1 MAIKVKSTAVSTTA
15 VAITLADTDIT
26 SKGFVVIRNS
36 GTNTVY
42 LGPSNVTA
50 ATGLP
55 LAANATLGP
64 IELKNNEVLY
74 AICAA
79 AESATVKTMQTQA

>member
-15 VAITLADTDIT
+15 VAVTLADTDIT
-26 SKGFVVIRNS
+26 SKGFVVIRNQ

-42 LGPSNVTA
+42 LGPSTVTA

-55 LAANATLGP
+55 VAANATLGP
-64 IELKNNEVLY
+64 IELKNNETLY

-79 AESATVKTMQTQA
+79 TESATVKAMQVQA